1 MLGQQTR
8 QGSAMQIN
16 ATQWGTNPRFAMFYD
31 AATANDTT
39 PAGVELDIQLTNG
52 SPEILP
58 DVTAQAL
65 RDWKLNLKGNGRFAD
80 YVNLEDHCIIATTSS
95 SCQSLG
101 GLPRAPVSSNS
112 CCAAPWCSCTRR
124 RSVNS
129 GTASSNLG
137 STWCSSHRRVAN
149 LPCKSTGLK
158 PTRMR
163 RPESHATVASWP
175 CVTCTPLHWTCG
187 GGAVL
192 CAVQ

>member
-65 RDWKLNLKGNGRFAD
+65 RDWKLNLKSNGRFAD
-80 YVNLEDHCIIATTSS
+80 YANLEDHCNYKFLVSISGRSAQGPRLEQLLLCGSLVFMHSSPFREFWHGLIEPWVHVVQFSS
-95 SCQSLG
+95 SGREL
-101 GLPRAPVSSNS
+101 
-112 CCAAPWCSCTRR
+112 
-124 RSVNS
+124 
-129 GTASSNLG
+129 
-137 STWCSSHRRVAN
+137 
-149 LPCKSTGLK
+149 
-158 PTRMR
+158 
-163 RPESHATVASWP
+163 
-175 CVTCTPLHWTCG
+175 
-187 GGAVL
+187 
-192 CAVQ
+192 AVQIDWAKAHPNAAARIARNGRELAMRHLHPAALDMWWGRSSLCSTVSC